1 MNQRDRRASAP
12 LRFVSCMELRE
23 VLAKNAIDER
33 RLLELIEEVPGDSI
47 YYHTHS
53 YYLRHPYTQGLFP
66 NDFATWVAL
75 YAQDRLLGERLGV
88 LDPFEFEDIEQ
99 LRGEIVSIISDHL
112 NRLTSIPRSLTDE
125 PFEFVR
131 SHIIESDLGLEV
143 RTLQEFRDTLAK
155 VEVGAIY
162 NHVCEARMKKGR
174 LPGDFACWLA
184 ADEGLAL
191 PELAGQVVKVGRL
204 GLSLEGIREHIVR
217 LCDQALER

>member
-1 MNQRDRRASAP
+1 
-12 LRFVSCMELRE
+12 MELRE
-23 VLAKNAIDER
+23 VLAKAAMDEQ

-53 YYLRHPYTQGLFP
+53 YYLRHPYAQGIFP
-66 NDFATWVAL
+66 NDFATWVTL

-99 LRGEIVSIISDHL
+99 LRSEIMSIIGEHL
-112 NRLTSIPRSLTDE
+112 SQRGSISHCVPAE

-131 SHIIESDLGLEV
+131 SHIIESDLGLKV
-143 RTLQEFRDTLAK
+143 RTLREFREALAR

-162 NHVCEARMKKGR
+162 NHVCEARMRKGR

-184 ADEGLAL
+184 AEEGLGQ
-191 PELAGQVVKVGRL
+191 PELAVQVVKVGRL

-217 LCDQALER
+217 LCDQALTA